1 MEGTWSPCS
10 GSPCSSRAAN
20 PHLWKRLAQEPL
32 WAALVSSPSIVPG
45 ALVAAA
51 AAEQGSGSWWLQ
63 RRGGTW
69 VQVPASVG
77 AQRPEAQARPPT
89 ECRVSTRSQRPPHVA
104 LRLPFSAPCLP
115 TQPCFPRAHPYP
127 QVLSPSIS
135 PCSVLPLTV
144 LVPFPNSSM
153 RTSDC
158 SVALF
163 TAFATCW
170 P

>member
-10 GSPCSSRAAN
+10 VSPCSSRAAN

-51 AAEQGSGSWWLQ
+51 AAEQGSGNWWLQ

-104 LRLPFSAPCLP
+104 LPVCRSLLFVCRHSPVFPGPTLTPRFCPLPFPPA
-115 TQPCFPRAHPYP
+115 QFFP
-127 QVLSPSIS
+127 S
-135 PCSVLPLTV
+135 PCWC
-144 LVPFPNSSM
+144 PFQIHQ
-153 RTSDC
+153 
-158 SVALF
+158 
-163 TAFATCW
+163 
-170 P
+170 